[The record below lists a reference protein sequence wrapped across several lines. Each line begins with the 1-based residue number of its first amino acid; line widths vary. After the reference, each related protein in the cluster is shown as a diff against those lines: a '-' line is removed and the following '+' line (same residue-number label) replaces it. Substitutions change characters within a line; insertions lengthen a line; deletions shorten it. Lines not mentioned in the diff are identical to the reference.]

1 MNKMVV
7 GKYELYTT
15 VIMNCLI
22 HSYIELY
29 DGQ

>member
-1 MNKMVV
+1 MVV
-7 GKYELYTT
+7 GKYELDTT

-22 HSYIELY
+22 HSNIELY